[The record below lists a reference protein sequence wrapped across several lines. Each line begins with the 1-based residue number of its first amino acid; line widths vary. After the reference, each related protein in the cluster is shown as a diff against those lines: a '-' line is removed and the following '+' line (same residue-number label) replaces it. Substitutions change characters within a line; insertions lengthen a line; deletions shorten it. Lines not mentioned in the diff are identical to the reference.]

1 MTNFYTSAVKEL
13 RRIYDNLNKEY
24 YNNALPEVVIT
35 IQSSPKGKAYGWFA
49 KDRWGVQNDEE
60 NMFDEIN
67 ISAEYLSRPLENICG
82 TLQHEMVHLYCHLNN
97 IKDTSNNNVYHNK
110 RFKEEA
116 EKRGLSIEKAKT
128 IGYSVTTPTE
138 VFIEY
143 IKTLNVDED
152 NFKFFRKLPNTIRV
166 SGGNG
171 GEAEGD
177 GDSEG
182 ETEPTKKST
191 KYTCPCCGA
200 SVRGEVGLEIE
211 CKKCNELME
220 SKH

>member
-1 MTNFYTSAVKEL
+1 MTTFYTSAVKEL
-13 RRIYDNLNKEY
+13 RRIYDALNKQY
-24 YNNALPEVVIT
+24 YNNELPEVVIT

-49 KDRWGVQNDEE
+49 RDRWGVENDEQK
-60 NMFDEIN
+60 MFNEIN
-67 ISAEYLSRPLENICG
+67 ILAEYLSRPLENICG
-82 TLQHEMVHLYCHLNN
+82 TLQHEMTHLYCYLND
-97 IKDTSNNNVYHNK
+97 IKDTSNNHTYHNK

-138 VFIEY
+138 EFIAY
-143 IKTLNVDED
+143 INGLGVDEN
-152 NFKFFRKLPNTIRV
+152 NFKFFRKMPMMV
-166 SGGNG
+166 SVGLSGNG
-171 GEAEGD
+171 DSTDEGGE
-177 GDSEG
+177 
-182 ETEPTKKST
+182 ETEPKKKST